1 MRRPVARATQSSPPP
16 AVKPRRG
23 RPPKLLANKLPDV
36 DPGARLELA
45 VSVAREQVQMID
57 EYGELD
63 RRMQVM
69 SPDVARYDVL
79 KRAIKSWFD
88 RVPPDVDGIVE
99 GEVYRLHLSARE
111 RERRVRSMRDLVGV
125 IGLDKFLELASVPI
139 GALEDLLGKTRAA
152 ALVTE
157 ARTGSR
163 RIKAVPKRAA
173 GIN

>member
-1 MRRPVARATQSSPPP
+1 MSRPAARATQP
-16 AVKPRRG
+16 APAPPRRKQPQKAALRIEG
-23 RPPKLLANKLPDV
+23 PKPAEVAVPV
-36 DPGARLELA
+36 DR
-45 VSVAREQVQMID
+45 VQRQMVD

-63 RRMQVM
+63 RRLQMQA
-69 SPDVARYDVL
+69 PDVARYDTL

-88 RVPPDVDGIVE
+88 AMPADADGVIE
-99 GEVYRLHLSARE
+99 GRVYRLHLSARE

-125 IGLDKFLELASVPI
+125 IGLEKFLELASVPI

-152 ALVTE
+152 GLVIE

-173 GIN
+173 GKD

>member
-1 MRRPVARATQSSPPP
+1 MRRPVARATQSVPPP

-23 RPPKLLANKLPDV
+23 RPPKLLALPDV
-36 DPGARLELA
+36 APDQELQIA
-45 VSVAREQVQMID
+45 TAREQVQMID

-111 RERRVRSMRDLVGV
+111 RERRVRSMKDLVAA
-125 IGLDKFLELASVPI
+125 IGMEKFWEICTVPI
-139 GALEDLLGKTRAA
+139 GAVEDVLGKTRAA
-152 ALVTE
+152 ALITE
-157 ARTGSR
+157 ARSGSR

>member
-1 MRRPVARATQSSPPP
+1 MRRPAAKATQTTAP
-16 AVKPRRG
+16 APRRG
-23 RPPKLLANKLPDV
+23 RPPKATSHFPPAIEAPKCAEVAVTV
-36 DPGARLELA
+36 DGAMR
-45 VSVAREQVQMID
+45 RMID

-63 RRMQVM
+63 RKMQLL
-69 SPDVARYDVL
+69 SPDCARYDVL

-88 RVPPDVDGIVE
+88 GAPADADGIVE
-99 GEVYRLHLSARE
+99 GRVYRLHLSARE

-152 ALVTE
+152 SLVTE

-163 RIKAVPKRAA
+163 RIKAVPKRAV
-173 GIN
+173 GKD

>member
-1 MRRPVARATQSSPPP
+1 MRRAARATP
-16 AVKPRRG
+16 AKPRRG
-23 RPPKLLANKLPDV
+23 RPPAARPAAVLPQS
-36 DPGARLELA
+36 LEVA
-45 VSVAREQVQMID
+45 VTIDRAQRQMVD

-63 RRMQVM
+63 RRMQLL
-69 SPDVARYDVL
+69 SPDAARYDVL

-88 RVPPDVDGIVE
+88 RAPADADGIVE
-99 GEVYRLHLSARE
+99 GKVYRLHLSARE

-139 GALEDLLGKTRAA
+139 GVLEDLLGKTRAA
-152 ALVTE
+152 GLVTE

-173 GIN
+173 GRD

>member
-1 MRRPVARATQSSPPP
+1 MRRPAARATQP
-16 AVKPRRG
+16 APRRG
-23 RPPKLLANKLPDV
+23 RPRALPAGK
-36 DPGARLELA
+36 P
-45 VSVAREQVQMID
+45 VSVEVAVPVDRLQRKMID

-63 RRMQVM
+63 RVMQLNA
-69 SPDVARYDVL
+69 PDIARYDVL

-88 RVPPDVDGIVE
+88 GAPADADGIVE
-99 GEVYRLHLSARE
+99 GRVYGLHLSARE
-111 RERRVRSMRDLVGV
+111 RERRVRSMRDLVKV

-152 ALVTE
+152 SLVIE

-173 GIN
+173 GKD

>member
-1 MRRPVARATQSSPPP
+1 MKRPAARAAKPVPP
-16 AVKPRRG
+16 R
-23 RPPKLLANKLPDV
+23 RPPKSAHASTAHFPPRIEGPKSAEVAVPIGRQEQKLV
-36 DPGARLELA
+36 
-45 VSVAREQVQMID
+45 D

-63 RRMQVM
+63 RRMQLL
-69 SPDVARYDVL
+69 SPDCARYDVL

-88 RVPPDVDGIVE
+88 GMPADADGIVE
-99 GEVYRLHLSARE
+99 GRVYRLHLSARE
-111 RERRVRSMRDLVGV
+111 RERRVRSMRDLIGV

-152 ALVTE
+152 KLVIE

-173 GIN
+173 GK

>member
-1 MRRPVARATQSSPPP
+1 MRRPAARATQSVPTA
-16 AVKPRRG
+16 AVKRGRG
-23 RPPKLLANKLPDV
+23 RPPKLHPEEIAMN
-36 DPGARLELA
+36 ASMELA
-45 VSVAREQVQMID
+45 VQVDRKQREMVD

-63 RRMQVM
+63 RRMQVAA
-69 SPDVARYDVL
+69 PDVARYDVL

-88 RVPPDVDGIVE
+88 IVPPDVDGVIE
-99 GEVYRLHLSARE
+99 GNVYRLHLSARE

-173 GIN
+173 GVD

>member
-1 MRRPVARATQSSPPP
+1 MRPAARATQTAPP
-16 AVKPRRG
+16 AKPRRG
-23 RPPKLLANKLPDV
+23 RPPAARPAAILAPC
-36 DPGARLELA
+36 LEVA
-45 VSVAREQVQMID
+45 VTIDRAQRQMVD

-63 RRMQVM
+63 RRMQLL
-69 SPDVARYDVL
+69 SPDAARYDVL

-88 RVPPDVDGIVE
+88 RAPADADGIVE
-99 GEVYRLHLSARE
+99 GKVYRLHLSARE

-139 GALEDLLGKTRAA
+139 GVLEDLLGKTRAA
-152 ALVTE
+152 GLVTE

-173 GIN
+173 GRD

>member
-1 MRRPVARATQSSPPP
+1 MRRPAARATQP
-16 AVKPRRG
+16 APPRRASTATASFPA
-23 RPPKLLANKLPDV
+23 RIEAPKPAEV
-36 DPGARLELA
+36 A
-45 VSVAREQVQMID
+45 VSLDRLQRKMVD

-63 RRMQVM
+63 RRLQMQA
-69 SPDVARYDVL
+69 PDTARYELL

-88 RVPPDVDGIVE
+88 GAPADADGIVE
-99 GEVYRLHLSARE
+99 GTIYRLHFSARE
-111 RERRVRSMRDLVGV
+111 RERRVRSLRDLVGV

-152 ALVTE
+152 SLVIE

-173 GIN
+173 GKE

>member
-1 MRRPVARATQSSPPP
+1 MRRPAARATQSVAPPP
-16 AVKPRRG
+16 VKPRRG
-23 RPPKLLANKLPDV
+23 RPPKLQA
-36 DPGARLELA
+36 ASSESLELA
-45 VSVAREQVQMID
+45 VSVDNQQRKMVD

-63 RRMQVM
+63 RRMQVNA
-69 SPDVARYDVL
+69 PDVARYDVL

-88 RVPPDVDGIVE
+88 RMPPDADGVIE
-99 GEVYRLHLSARE
+99 GSVYRLHLSARE
-111 RERRVRSMRDLVGV
+111 RERRVRSMRDLVDT

-152 ALVTE
+152 GLIAE

-173 GIN
+173 GEK

>member
-1 MRRPVARATQSSPPP
+1 MRRPAARATQSVAPPP
-16 AVKPRRG
+16 APARRG
-23 RPPKLLANKLPDV
+23 RPPKLQA
-36 DPGARLELA
+36 ASSESLELA
-45 VSVAREQVQMID
+45 VTVDRKQREMVD

-63 RRMQVM
+63 RRMQVNA
-69 SPDVARYDVL
+69 PDAARYDVL

-88 RVPPDVDGIVE
+88 RMPPDADGIVE

-111 RERRVRSMRDLVGV
+111 RERRVRSMRELVDT
-125 IGLDKFLELASVPI
+125 IGLDKFLENVSTVRI

-152 ALVTE
+152 ALITE

-173 GIN
+173 GID

>member
-1 MRRPVARATQSSPPP
+1 MRRPAARATQPAPAPPRRRPP
-16 AVKPRRG
+16 APTVPRIEA
-23 RPPKLLANKLPDV
+23 PPSV
-36 DPGARLELA
+36 EVA
-45 VSVAREQVQMID
+45 VSVDRQQRKMVD

-63 RRMQVM
+63 RRLQMQA
-69 SPDVARYDVL
+69 PDTARYEVL

-88 RVPPDVDGIVE
+88 GAPADADGIVE
-99 GEVYRLHLSARE
+99 GRVYRLHLSARE

-152 ALVTE
+152 GLVAE

-173 GIN
+173 GKD